1 LNKNSY
7 ATEEARLLFLPVDY
21 TVCYNLKNIG
31 KKTMLYKFLNLCY
44 SLLYI
49 KVF

>member
-7 ATEEARLLFLPVDY
+7 ATEEARFFLPVDY

-31 KKTMLYKFLNLCY
+31 KKTMLYKFLNLYY